1 MANPSQVCYI
11 PPSPRRAGDTDY
23 RFNSDLGF
31 MSGWTEDEIKEMLEK
46 LRHQHRNLDYMINK
60 LEDQGSDMLTI
71 QRLKKRKLQLKDLVA
86 RLESMLI
93 PDIIA

>member
-1 MANPSQVCYI
+1 MLRPLNRAPLG
-11 PPSPRRAGDTDY
+11 PFLTPHLPRVPRKVE
-23 RFNSDLGF
+23 
-31 MSGWTEDEIKEMLEK
+31 MSTGLTEDEIREMLEK
-46 LRHQHRNLDYMINK
+46 LRHQHRNLDYMIDK

>member
-1 MANPSQVCYI
+1 
-11 PPSPRRAGDTDY
+11 
-23 RFNSDLGF
+23 
-31 MSGWTEDEIKEMLEK
+31 MSGLTEDEIHEMLEK

-60 LEDQGSDMLTI
+60 LDDQGSDMLTI
-71 QRLKKRKLQLKDLVA
+71 QRLKKRKLQLKDLIS

>member
-1 MANPSQVCYI
+1 
-11 PPSPRRAGDTDY
+11 
-23 RFNSDLGF
+23 

-71 QRLKKRKLQLKDLVA
+71 QRLKKRKLQLKDLIT

>member
-1 MANPSQVCYI
+1 
-11 PPSPRRAGDTDY
+11 
-23 RFNSDLGF
+23 
-31 MSGWTEDEIKEMLEK
+31 MSGLTEDEIREMLEK
-46 LRHQHRNLDYMINK
+46 LHHQHRNLDYLIK
-60 LEDQGSDMLTI
+60 RLLEQNADIVTV